1 MSEVVRRIS
10 PALGTEK
17 LLIRLTP
24 ELKRALAE
32 EAHKRGVSQSFFVA
46 SLLAK
51 TLEISGLELPEDAKM
66 NI

>member
-32 EAHKRGVSQSFFVA
+32 EAHERGVSQSFFVA
-46 SLLAK
+46 ALLAK
-51 TLEISGLELPEDAKM
+51 TLEIPGLELPDDVKM
-66 NI
+66 NT